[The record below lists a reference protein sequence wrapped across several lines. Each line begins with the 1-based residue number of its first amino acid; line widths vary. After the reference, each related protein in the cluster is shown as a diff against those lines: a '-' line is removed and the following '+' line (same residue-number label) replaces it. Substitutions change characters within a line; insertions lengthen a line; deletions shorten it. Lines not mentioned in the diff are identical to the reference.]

1 MKQSSRKHRIV
12 AVTSTLVALLIFC
25 WLWGPFATIRGSLA
39 ARVDIHRGRYQVL
52 GYGLPSPSRPEYA
65 RCLRERYGIEFR
77 TVAGCI
83 VSDSLISYVNGYHSV
98 VAESTTQ
105 KFGHD
110 VFEECAK
117 EANKKWSER
126 QARMIQNVGSR

>member
-1 MKQSSRKHRIV
+1 MEPLNVQANMKQDRRKQRRI
-12 AVTSTLVALLIFC
+12 AATSALVGLLILC
-25 WLWGPFATIRGSLA
+25 WLWSLSASIRGNLA
-39 ARVDIHRGRYQVL
+39 ARIDLLRGQYQVL
-52 GYGLPSPSRPEYA
+52 GYGLPSSSRPEYA

-98 VAESTTQ
+98 VADATRR

-110 VFEECAK
+110 VFEE
-117 EANKKWSER
+117 W
-126 QARMIQNVGSR
+126 ARRFPMNL